1 MSIET
6 MVSDDGSS
14 LNIKVNG
21 RFDFNDHQDFRAAY
35 ECVQKDAS
43 FTLDMADTEYMD
55 SSALG
60 MLLMLREHAGGE
72 GANIRITNCR
82 DELKNVLTIANFQ
95 KLFDIR

>member
-6 MVSDDGSS
+6 TVSDDGNS
-14 LNIKVNG
+14 LKIRVHG
-21 RFDFNDHQDFRAAY
+21 RFDFNAHQDFRSAY
-35 ECVQKDAS
+35 EKADKSAS
-43 FTLDMADTEYMD
+43 YTLDMASTEYMD

-95 KLFDIR
+95 KLFDIQ